1 MKPILNVEKVE
12 KYYGGKSCLTKAL
25 DQVSFQVNRGEF
37 VGIMGPSGSGKTTLL
52 NCISTIDTVSAGK
65 ILINDRDLT
74 QLNSKQLESFRRD
87 ELGFVFQDF
96 NLLDTLTA
104 YENIALALTIQKVP
118 ASKIDASIRAAA
130 KTLGIT
136 DVLQKYP
143 YQMSGGQKQRV
154 ASARVLVKNPSL
166 ILADEPTGALDSKSS
181 RMLLES
187 FERMN
192 QELQSTILMV
202 THDSFTASY
211 AHRIL
216 FIKDGRLFNEIVRGN
231 ASRREFFN
239 QIIDVVTLLG
249 GDTADVL

>member
-1 MKPILNVEKVE
+1 MHRFVPRQRHWGLRMCFRNIPIRCPAGRN
-12 KYYGGKSCLTKAL
+12 SAWH
-25 DQVSFQVNRGEF
+25 
-37 VGIMGPSGSGKTTLL
+37 LL
-52 NCISTIDTVSAGK
+52 A
-65 ILINDRDLT
+65 
-74 QLNSKQLESFRRD
+74 F
-87 ELGFVFQDF
+87 
-96 NLLDTLTA
+96 
-104 YENIALALTIQKVP
+104 
-118 ASKIDASIRAAA
+118 
-130 KTLGIT
+130 
-136 DVLQKYP
+136 
-143 YQMSGGQKQRV
+143 
-154 ASARVLVKNPSL
+154 LVKNPSL

-187 FERMN
+187 FEQMN
-192 QELQSTILMV
+192 QELQATILMV